1 LNGASPQEIL
11 REHFQLKET
20 IVTIF
25 ARESGHIDA
34 AKEAIRVQR
43 ADLEGFIRDDP
54 FFQITLEPYDLKSA
68 KVDDVPLIVRQM
80 AEKSAVFGIG
90 PMAAVAGAI
99 AGFAVQAMMA
109 EGATYAV
116 VDDGGDIC
124 ILNDQPIVVGI
135 YAGSS
140 PIKDLAF
147 QLPARKR
154 PSGIC
159 TSSGSVGP
167 SISFGFADAAVVI
180 AQDVALADAAATA
193 LGNAVPAEGPLQEC
207 FQAIDRPGIDGAL
220 IIRGERMAL
229 WKELP
234 PLRRARVGVER
245 ITRE

>member
-34 AKEAIRVQR
+34 AKKAIRVQR

>member
-1 LNGASPQEIL
+1 VNDASPQEIL

-43 ADLEGFIRDDP
+43 ADLENFIRDDP
-54 FFQITLEPYDLKSA
+54 FFQITLEPYNLRESYA
-68 KVDDVPLIVRQM
+68 PPIVRQM

-99 AGFAVQAMMA
+99 AGFAVQAMIK

-116 VDDGGDIC
+116 VDNGGDIC
-124 ILNDQPIVVGI
+124 ISNDQPIVVGI

-147 QLPARKR
+147 QLPARLR
-154 PSGIC
+154 PLGIC

-180 AQDVALADAAATA
+180 AQDAALADAAATA

>member
-1 LNGASPQEIL
+1 L

-25 ARESGHIDA
+25 ACESGHIDA

-43 ADLEGFIRDDP
+43 AHLEGFIRDDP

-68 KVDDVPLIVRQM
+68 KVDGAPPIVRQM

-109 EGATYAV
+109 EGAAYAV
-116 VDDGGDIC
+116 VDNGGDIC

-154 PSGIC
+154 PLGIC

-167 SISFGFADAAVVI
+167 SISFGLADAAVVM

-207 FQAIDRPGIDGAL
+207 FQSIDRPGIDGAL

-234 PLRRARVGVER
+234 PLRRARVGTER